1 MTALRYG
8 DPDWCEREYNP
19 RVTVPD
25 MAAVFGRWLET
36 AAATRAR
43 LPHQAGIAYGAD
55 PRETLDLFRAD
66 RPRGAV
72 VFIHGGYW
80 RASSKDEVSWAAAAL
95 VPAGFTTVVLNYPLC
110 PQTTV
115 AGIAESCR
123 RAIAFA
129 WTTLLGEAE
138 RRCLI
143 VSGHSAGGYLTAA
156 MLATDWP
163 VRGLPANPFA
173 GGLSISGVFDLRPLL
188 RTSMNELIRLTPDQA
203 ADWSLH
209 TVPEP
214 TSNTPLE
221 LLVGGDETAEFHR
234 QSALMA
240 AAWPNLARAPV
251 AMPGRHHFDVVEQI
265 GHHGTALFD
274 AVLRLARQPSGASQ
288 PR

>member
-1 MTALRYG
+1 MTTLHYDDA
-8 DPDWCEREYNP
+8 DWCEREYNP
-19 RVTVPD
+19 RVIIPD
-25 MAAVFGRWLET
+25 LGAVFGRWLDS

-43 LPHQAGIAYGAD
+43 LPHQAGLAYGDD
-55 PRETLDLFRAD
+55 PRELLDIFRAD
-66 RPRGAV
+66 RPRGTV

-95 VPAGFTTVVLNYPLC
+95 VPAGFTVVVLNYPLC

-188 RTSMNELIRLTPDQA
+188 RTSMNELIRLTPNQA

-214 TSNTPLE
+214 ASHTPLE
-221 LLVGGDETAEFHR
+221 LLVGGDETPEFHR

-240 AAWPNLARAPV
+240 TAWPHLARAPIPV
-251 AMPGRHHFDVVEQI
+251 PGRHHFDVVEEI
-265 GHHGTALFD
+265 GRHGTSVFD
-274 AVLRLARQPSGASQ
+274 AVLRLGQIR
-288 PR
+288 

>member
-1 MTALRYG
+1 MITLRYD

-25 MAAVFGRWLET
+25 LPGVFGRWLDT
-36 AAATRAR
+36 AAAARER

-95 VPAGFTTVVLNYPLC
+95 VPAGFTTLVLNYPLC
-110 PQTTV
+110 PQVTI
-115 AGIAESCR
+115 AGIADCCR
-123 RAIAFA
+123 RAVAFA
-129 WTTLLGEAE
+129 WANLLDEAE

-143 VSGHSAGGYLTAA
+143 ASGHSAGGYLTAS
-156 MLATDWP
+156 MLATDWA
-163 VRGLPANPFA
+163 VRGLPAAPFA
-173 GGLSISGVFDLRPLL
+173 GGVSISGVFDLRPLL
-188 RTSMNELIRLTPDQA
+188 RTSMNELIRLTPEQA
-203 ADWSLH
+203 QAWSLH
-209 TVPEP
+209 EVPEP
-214 TSNTPLE
+214 RPGAPLE

-240 AAWPNLARAPV
+240 AAWPTLTRTPV
-251 AMPGRHHFDVVEQI
+251 PVPGRHHFDVVEEI
-265 GHHGTALFD
+265 GRPGTPVFD
-274 AVLRLARQPSGASQ
+274 AVLRLAR
-288 PR
+288 